1 MRVRSMRGHERRY
14 RWLYL
19 CGFGCVSERVN
30 EMVFRGQGICKK
42 IQKGIERR
50 GGGWFKLD
58 EHSFGPRLI
67 ESYVIRGGRKF
78 GVRKLERAL

>member
-1 MRVRSMRGHERRY
+1 MR
-14 RWLYL
+14 W
-19 CGFGCVSERVN
+19 
-30 EMVFRGQGICKK
+30 GQGICKK

-58 EHSFGPRLI
+58 EHSFGPWLI